1 MREFFSTHD
10 QSRGEFSRDGRYG
23 RGRSRNAN
31 GMGRN
36 IFKGKISPLNKGV
49 KIVIEMVLFMKIVGS
64 EKAATMLQLQPL
76 QSRLKKIAEG
86 IKKRRGGPQNVVSK

>member
-1 MREFFSTHD
+1 MINLEGNFQETED
-10 QSRGEFSRDGRYG
+10 TDEAE
-23 RGRSRNAN
+23 SRNAS

-76 QSRLKKIAEG
+76 QSRLKKIAEE
-86 IKKRRGGPQNVVSK
+86 KKREEVVLKM

>member
-23 RGRSRNAN
+23 RGRSRNAS
-31 GMGRN
+31 GIGIN
-36 IFKGKISPLNKGV
+36 IFKGKISPLNEGV

-64 EKAATMLQLQPL
+64 EKTTMLQLQPL
-76 QSRLKKIAEG
+76 QSRLKKIAEE